1 MNKWLAWLAAGL
13 VLAVGGSYAWTH
25 RRHVRVV
32 AMPTLPVTQPAG
44 DAPPSYEEA
53 RQAQQLVT
61 VAGPLA
67 DYMTNRK
74 PERVETLETSAY
86 RPTAADRVGE
96 SPVGTSRDILH
107 KTFSVAGVVNLPF
120 ELPAHAANPQLR
132 GSYRSFV
139 GQTGVG
145 QTGNP
150 AGAAAGVEFLV
161 LNQQQYADF
170 LNGRPD
176 DALFSAEDAHAQ
188 DVNFSMPPTFNEP
201 AKYYLVFRNSGSVGK
216 KTVEAD
222 FRIDF

>member
-1 MNKWLAWLAAGL
+1 MNKWMAWLAAGL
-13 VLAVGGSYAWTH
+13 VLALGGSYAWTH
-25 RRHVRVV
+25 RRHARVV
-32 AMPTLPVTQPAG
+32 DLPTLSVTPPAG

-67 DYMTNRK
+67 DYMTDRK
-74 PERVETLETSAY
+74 PERVETLQTSAY
-86 RPTAADRVGE
+86 RPTATDRVGE

-139 GQTGVG
+139 GQTG
-145 QTGNP
+145 NP
-150 AGAAAGVEFLV
+150 AGADARVEFLV
-161 LNQQQYADF
+161 FNQQQYVDF

-176 DALFSAEDAHAQ
+176 GALFSAEDAHAQ

-201 AKYYLVFRNSGSVGK
+201 AKYYLVFRNSGSAGK